1 MAFVPSCR
9 FDLFVSYATENN
21 SDGWVEQFQAALG
34 NELSAL
40 IGRKFAPKDSIY
52 FDKRELEVGQSFPAE
67 LAAAARESAILVP
80 ILSPSY
86 LTSTWCYRE
95 RTDFFTQRPNGAPP
109 ESCLA
114 PILVRPIDEQG
125 LDALYRDAQRFSFLS
140 ADGQTPLAPG
150 SPEWKTQ
157 VYKLAGQ
164 LKAALERLRQTCKPI
179 FVGEAPKGERS
190 QHLRDWCCKEL
201 ERRHFRAVPE
211 SLLVFQDKDG
221 VIANLKDAGM
231 SVHFVGGADEA
242 ALNAIE
248 TSAEVCAGPTILYQP
263 FGQELSDDE
272 HVWLPDFEQQLP
284 QASGRYQRL
293 QGKNDQE
300 LLALIDEQ
308 ITSQARPEA
317 AQGQMPVA
325 LICEE
330 PDLNGAREIK
340 DQITA
345 QCKLEVGLPNFLTGR
360 MKAMERLRKW
370 RDYLAHSQTLL
381 FYYGQASRAQL
392 EPIWQKA
399 EHDNGGAARSWF
411 VGPPDVDAKRHE
423 HPDALFSIDQVV
435 SLIQPSRS
443 A

>member
-1 MAFVPSCR
+1 MAFVPTCR

-40 IGRKFAPKDSIY
+40 VGRKFSPKESIY

-86 LTSTWCYRE
+86 LTSSWCYRE
-95 RTDFFTQRPNGAPP
+95 RTDFFSQRPNGAAP

-125 LDALYRDAQRFSFLS
+125 LDGLYRNAQRFSFLS

-150 SPEWKTQ
+150 SPEWKAQ
-157 VYKLAGQ
+157 IYKLAGQ
-164 LKAALERLRQTCKPI
+164 LKSALERLRQCCKPI
-179 FVGEAPKGERS
+179 FVGEAPEGERS

-211 SLLVFQDKDG
+211 SLLVFQDADG
-221 VIANLKDAGM
+221 VQANLKDAGL

-248 TSAEVCAGPTILYQP
+248 TSAQICAGPTILYQA
-263 FGQELSDDE
+263 FGEPLTNDEQFWLQE
-272 HVWLPDFEQQLP
+272 FEQQLP
-284 QASGRYQRL
+284 QTSGRYQKL

-308 ITSQARPEA
+308 ITLHARPEA
-317 AQGQMPVA
+317 HQAQVPLA

-330 PDLNGAREIK
+330 QDLNGAREIK
-340 DQITA
+340 DQILA
-345 QCKLEVGLPNFLTGR
+345 RCKIEVGLPDFLASR
-360 MKAMERLRKW
+360 MKAMDRLRKVA
-370 RDYLAHSQTLL
+370 RLSDSQ
-381 FYYGQASRAQL
+381 
-392 EPIWQKA
+392 
-399 EHDNGGAARSWF
+399 
-411 VGPPDVDAKRHE
+411 
-423 HPDALFSIDQVV
+423 PDASFL
-435 SLIQPSRS
+435 LRGGGERS
-443 A
+443 SGTDLAESGTGQ